1 MDVEKGLCIVNSY
14 SNKDNVNILTAL
26 LVKHG
31 VEHVVVCPGS
41 RNAPLVHNFN
51 EHPELECHPVT
62 DERSAG
68 FMALGLA
75 LQTSNKPVAVC
86 VTSGSALLNVLP
98 AVAEATYQNCGI
110 IVISADRPAQWI
122 DQLDGQTLPQ
132 QGALGDFVAKSVSLP
147 EPHNDEERWYC
158 ARLVN
163 EAFIALKRTS
173 KSVHINVPIT
183 EPFFDFST
191 EVLPEVR
198 RTQLIKWENEE
209 HQEQLLSNICR
220 ARRPMI
226 VFGQIR
232 RYVIQDDY
240 TAEVMNRLPVLY
252 EPLSIDEMPVC
263 LTDEMISVI
272 DSEDKAYHP
281 DLVMYFGGHTVSKRL
296 RQYLRKLP
304 KSVHV
309 IMINED
315 GELRDVTMHADVVV
329 QGDTYEVQ
337 KEVYMSILY
346 GTMNTDEAYV
356 RKWEDLRNRV
366 AEAHSAFKPEYS
378 SMLAVKLFEERCS
391 GSTIYYANS
400 MAVRLGSI
408 YADHYIGCNRGV
420 NGIEGS
426 LSTAAGASLADPD
439 EQVFCVIGDLSFF
452 YDENALWQ
460 KQLGGNFR
468 ILLLNNGG
476 GAIFRSLKGLESSPA
491 RDTMVSASHSTSA
504 EGICKQFSV
513 LYNKVEDEVS
523 LMRGIEWLASVEND
537 RPVLL
542 EVITNGAQDEKVYK
556 EYLKWIGRK

>member
-1 MDVEKGLCIVNSY
+1 MY
-14 SNKDNVNILTAL
+14 SNKDNVNILTQL

-51 EHPELECHPVT
+51 EHPDLECHPVT

-75 LQTSNKPVAVC
+75 LQTGNNPVAVC

-110 IVISADRPAQWI
+110 VVISADRPAQWV

-132 QGALGDFVAKSVSLP
+132 QGALGGFVTKSVSLP

-191 EVLPEVR
+191 ADLPKVKP
-198 RTQLIKWENEE
+198 TKLIKWENEANRE
-209 HQEQLLSNICR
+209 ILLREICK

-240 TAEVMNRLPVLY
+240 TSKVAEKIPVLY

-272 DSEDKAYHP
+272 DSKDKAYHP
-281 DLVMYFGGHTVSKRL
+281 ELVLYFGGHTVSKRL
-296 RQYLRKLP
+296 RQYLRQLP
-304 KSVHV
+304 KSVQV

-329 QGDTYEVQ
+329 QGDTYEIQ

-346 GTMNTDEAYV
+346 GTMNVDEAYV
-356 RKWEDLRNRV
+356 MKWADLWSRV
-366 AEAHSAFKPEYS
+366 EEAHSAFMPEYS
-378 SMLAVKLFEERCS
+378 SMLAVKMFEESCN
-391 GSTIYYANS
+391 GCTTYYANS
-400 MAVRLGSI
+400 MALRLGCI
-408 YADHYIGCNRGV
+408 YADHYIGCNRGL

-460 KQLGGNFR
+460 QQLGGNLR

-476 GAIFRSLKGLESSPA
+476 GAIFRSLKGLEASQA
-491 RDTMVSASHSTSA
+491 RDTMVSASHNTSA
-504 EGICKQFSV
+504 EGICRQFSI
-513 LYNKVEDEVS
+513 LYNKVEDAIS
-523 LMRGIEWLASVEND
+523 LERGIDWLTSIEND

-542 EVITNGAQDEKVYK
+542 EVITDGAQDEKVYK
-556 EYLKWIGRK
+556 EYYSKLRIDN